1 MHKNVQNKGTC
12 LLCIL
17 YFYSFN
23 QLCKTDKTYRGYRL
37 LAVDGS
43 DIYITHNED
52 SDTLFKII
60 QYFKPTKNKANNP
73 NHTLIPS
80 SLHFLNKAFQIQ
92 LKPHPE
98 ALLPPFLLKGNHSEV
113 GVNHTSSWS

>member
-1 MHKNVQNKGTC
+1 MFRTRALVC
-12 LLCIL
+12 
-17 YFYSFN
+17 YASFIFIVLIN
-23 QLCKTDKTYRGYRL
+23 Y
-37 LAVDGS
+37 
-43 DIYITHNED
+43 HNFEN
-52 SDTLFKII
+52 TTFFKII